1 MLRLFVTFIIFF
13 VIFLEKI
20 IKIFFDI
27 RLRGFLTDK
36 IRQNYRFIN
45 IKNKKLKFF
54 SPSHVSDWRI
64 ESFFSKEPETL
75 KWIKNFKNKKNSEI
89 VFWDIGSNIGLYTI
103 FSAFFHKKINVIS
116 FEPSFLN
123 LGILSRNI
131 SINNFERKIQIMQL
145 PLSDKKNKFQKMME
159 TSLTEGGAL
168 SSFGYKFDHEGKKIN
183 AKNIYSIIGTSL
195 DDLIKQKI
203 IKIPDYIKIDVDGT
217 EHIILKGMKENL
229 KNKKIKSILIEVNKK
244 NKLQFNK
251 IKKIMKLNN
260 FALISEEQSR
270 ISKISD
276 KNVFNFIY
284 MRK

>member
-1 MLRLFVTFIIFF
+1 MLRLLVNIFIFF
-13 VIFLEKI
+13 VIFLEKVI
-20 IKIFFDI
+20 NLFFDI
-27 RLRGFLTDK
+27 HLRGFLTDK
-36 IRQNYRFIN
+36 IRQNYRFIK
-45 IKNKKLKFF
+45 IKDKKLKFF

-64 ESFFSKEPETL
+64 KSFFSKEPETL
-75 KWIKNFKNKKNSEI
+75 DWIKNFQNKKNSEI
-89 VFWDIGSNIGLYTI
+89 VFWDIGSNIGLYSI
-103 FSAFFHKKINVIS
+103 FSAFFHKKISIIS

-131 SINNFERKIQIMQL
+131 SINNYEKKIQIMQL

-183 AKNIYSIIGTSL
+183 AKNIYSILGTSL
-195 DDLIKQKI
+195 DDLIRKKI

-229 KNKKIKSILIEVNKK
+229 KNKKIKSILVEVNKK
-244 NKLQFNK
+244 NRSQFNK
-251 IKKIMKLNN
+251 IKEIMKLNN
-260 FALISEEQSR
+260 FILISEDQSK

-276 KNVFNFIY
+276 KNVFNYIY

>member
-20 IKIFFDI
+20 INLFFDI

>member
-1 MLRLFVTFIIFF
+1 
-13 VIFLEKI
+13 
-20 IKIFFDI
+20 
-27 RLRGFLTDK
+27 
-36 IRQNYRFIN
+36 
-45 IKNKKLKFF
+45 
-54 SPSHVSDWRI
+54 
-64 ESFFSKEPETL
+64 
-75 KWIKNFKNKKNSEI
+75 
-89 VFWDIGSNIGLYTI
+89 
-103 FSAFFHKKINVIS
+103 
-116 FEPSFLN
+116 
-123 LGILSRNI
+123 
-131 SINNFERKIQIMQL
+131 
-145 PLSDKKNKFQKMME
+145 MME

-260 FALISEEQSR
+260 FVLISEEQSR